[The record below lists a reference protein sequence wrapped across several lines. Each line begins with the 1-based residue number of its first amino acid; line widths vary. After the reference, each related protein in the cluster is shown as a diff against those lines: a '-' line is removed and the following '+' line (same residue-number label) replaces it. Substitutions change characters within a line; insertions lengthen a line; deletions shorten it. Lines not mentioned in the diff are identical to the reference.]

1 MTTLVTGVAVAVA
14 SLVGDAAETYDLTN
28 IGTLFAFALVCAG
41 VLVLRVKEPER
52 PRPFKVPAVWC
63 IAPAGILACLYIMI
77 GLPPQAWT
85 RFGWWLVIGIVI
97 YVAYGYRHSKLRS

>member
-1 MTTLVTGVAVAVA
+1 
-14 SLVGDAAETYDLTN
+14 
-28 IGTLFAFALVCAG
+28 VCAG